1 MKAALIG
8 LPFSGKSTVFQV
20 LTGVEPGKKEETM
33 GTIKVPDERIDR
45 LSEMYSPKKTTFAEF
60 VLSDFS
66 VPSGKDTVIP
76 AAVKN
81 GVQKSDL
88 LILVLRNMDSVMT
101 SEPTDAVSEYT
112 QLIDELIV
120 TDLITIERRIER
132 NRKERNKLPEL
143 PVLEKLQTILESG
156 ELPLKDD
163 LNDDDLGHIASYN
176 FLSLKQRIILLN
188 QSEDAITPDESLL
201 SALAVHN
208 DAVFS
213 LSATLELE
221 MNELS
226 DEDREAFLADYG
238 LKGSARNRFIQ
249 AAYSAL
255 GLISFLTA
263 GEDEVRAWPIKRGL
277 VALYAAGK
285 IHSDIQ
291 RGFIRA
297 EIISFEDFS
306 ALGSE
311 SACRK
316 AGKYRLEGKTYPVQ
330 DGDIINFRFNV

>member
-20 LTGVEPGKKEETM
+20 LTAVEQGKKEETM
-33 GTIKVPDERIDR
+33 GTIKVPDDRIDR
-45 LSEMYSPKKTTFAEF
+45 LSEIYNPKKTTFAEF

-81 GVQKSDL
+81 GIQKSEL
-88 LILVLRNMDSVMT
+88 LILILRNMDSVMT
-101 SEPTDAVSEYT
+101 SDSTDPLREYT

-120 TDLITIERRIER
+120 TDLITIEKRIEK
-132 NRKERNKLPEL
+132 NRKERNNLPEL
-143 PVLEKLQTILESG
+143 PVLEKLQAILEAG
-156 ELPLKDD
+156 TLPLKGS
-163 LNDDDLGHIASYN
+163 LNDDELSHIASYN

-188 QSEDAITPDESLL
+188 QPEDTITPESALIESLSLHGDAIFP
-201 SALAVHN
+201 
-208 DAVFS
+208 

-263 GEDEVRAWPIKRGL
+263 GEDEVRAWPIKKGIE
-277 VALYAAGK
+277 ALYAAGK

-306 ALGSE
+306 SLESE

-316 AGKYRLEGKTYPVQ
+316 AGKYRLEGKTYIMQ
-330 DGDIINFRFNV
+330 DGDIVNFRFNV